1 MFPRENTGFKGRSET
16 KQSGEFYLIWPLKT
30 RSGLIGTI
38 QSVVMNYVKTPCI
51 GICSTTSL
59 GDKICRGCKRFNYE
73 VIHWNQYSEDEK
85 RAVLRRID
93 QLTTQIMEERFN
105 IFSIEKIQQVLD
117 DFRFFYDPEL
127 SPYCWLHNLL
137 QKRLHRIGSLSEL
150 GVEFTPAYADADL
163 KELLLDINQQ
173 LFDLSQAH
181 FDRYFDNFRE
191 N

>member
-1 MFPRENTGFKGRSET
+1 
-16 KQSGEFYLIWPLKT
+16 
-30 RSGLIGTI
+30 
-38 QSVVMNYVKTPCI
+38 
-51 GICSTTSL
+51 
-59 GDKICRGCKRFNYE
+59 
-73 VIHWNQYSEDEK
+73 
-85 RAVLRRID
+85 VLRRID

-137 QKRLHRIGSLSEL
+137 QKRLYRIDSLSEL
-150 GVEFTPAYADADL
+150 GVEYTPAYAGADL

>member
-1 MFPRENTGFKGRSET
+1 
-16 KQSGEFYLIWPLKT
+16 LIWPLKT
-30 RSGLIGTI
+30 RSVPAGTI
-38 QSVVMNYVKTPCI
+38 QSLAMNYVKTPCI

-73 VIHWNQYSEDEK
+73 VIHWNQYSEEEK
-85 RAVLRRID
+85 RAVLCRID

-137 QKRLHRIGSLSEL
+137 QKRLYRIGSLSEL
-150 GVEFTPAYADADL
+150 GVEYTPAYAGADL

-173 LFDLSQAH
+173 LFNLSQAH